1 MQKREYLAKTTS
13 RIALQY
19 MRTVI
24 VDEEELERCKGLAG
38 AESIADF
45 PDGVLVPFDTK
56 VEPKDT

>member
-1 MQKREYLAKTTS
+1 
-13 RIALQY
+13 